1 MSQLSIFR
9 GAIASSFTA
18 LMLISCQT
26 SDLGTSSPTQ
36 EPLSNVQK
44 SATNPKA
51 VQGLT
56 HGPIVNID
64 GEDYYLAGVPDGMN
78 GATDIPGHYWRRTG
92 DNALIGKHF
101 NTGLFGKAKWWN
113 SSVPDG
119 ALLYIVNGGIAEWS
133 MKISKE
139 KAKMGFVHYH
149 EFVRVSDGK
158 LHPTKVLWLQHIAV
172 RHFYLDGGPHPE
184 LTHFVRPGIDTDFIP
199 NGMTPY
205 QPE

>member
-56 HGPIVNID
+56 YGPIVNID

-119 ALLYIVNGGIAEWS
+119 ALLYIVNGEIAEWS
-133 MKISKE
+133 LNIAKE
-139 KAKMGFVHYH
+139 KAKMGFVHSMNLCASLMGNYI
-149 EFVRVSDGK
+149 
-158 LHPTKVLWLQHIAV
+158 LQRYSGFSTSLFGTFIWMVALIQSSHILCV
-172 RHFYLDGGPHPE
+172 QG
-184 LTHFVRPGIDTDFIP
+184 LTPILFP
-199 NGMTPY
+199 MA
-205 QPE
+205 